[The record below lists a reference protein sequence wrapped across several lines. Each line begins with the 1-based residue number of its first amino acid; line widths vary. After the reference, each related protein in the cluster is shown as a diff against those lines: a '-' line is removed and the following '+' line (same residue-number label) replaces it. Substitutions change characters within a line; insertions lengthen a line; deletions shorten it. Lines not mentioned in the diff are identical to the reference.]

1 MKIKTILVGTGL
13 ALAVLLSVLLHPA
26 LQPRGPHAKLAE
38 LVPPA
43 FGEWQHQASQAIQ
56 VDVTPS
62 VENTSRD
69 SPYDDLLSRTYI
81 NSNGDAVMVAIA
93 YGSQQRQEV
102 KIHRP
107 ELCYPAQGW
116 TVKSMSATSFA
127 APSVAGGTIPGF
139 RLITQSQDGSY
150 ELVSYWIRIGNTFSQ
165 GGLSTRLAII
175 KEGLQGKMV
184 DGILVRASQRTSD
197 LSTST
202 QKFELQEKLLA
213 EMAGSIKNTPD
224 NVLIN

>member
-1 MKIKTILVGTGL
+1 
-13 ALAVLLSVLLHPA
+13 
-26 LQPRGPHAKLAE
+26 
-38 LVPPA
+38 
-43 FGEWQHQASQAIQ
+43 
-56 VDVTPS
+56 
-62 VENTSRD
+62 
-69 SPYDDLLSRTYI
+69 
-81 NSNGDAVMVAIA
+81 
-93 YGSQQRQEV
+93 V

-116 TVKSMSATSFA
+116 TVKSTSATSFA
-127 APSVAGGTIPGF
+127 APSVAGGAIPGF

-197 LSTST
+197 LSNSA
-202 QKFELQEKLLA
+202 QKFALQEKLLA